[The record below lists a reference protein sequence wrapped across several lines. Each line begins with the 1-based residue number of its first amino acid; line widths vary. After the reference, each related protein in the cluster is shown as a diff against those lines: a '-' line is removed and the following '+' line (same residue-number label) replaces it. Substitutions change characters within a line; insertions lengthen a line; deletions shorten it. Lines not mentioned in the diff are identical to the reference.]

1 MITVR
6 TKLNEEMQKELTR
19 PALIIYLVMMIVGAV
34 GLLAYIIL
42 GTIFTNANLEFLLA
56 FSIPFGVG
64 LVFYLTI
71 KKQLRQ
77 IVDCTK
83 VNVYELH
90 EDYMNIKTINN
101 GEDVGTS
108 KVYYK
113 EIIKRKESKNYIF
126 LYPNNFN
133 AYPIAKTELKED
145 ELKEVRK
152 LLNIQEKKSKEPKT
166 QDKKD

>member
-19 PALIIYLVMMIVGAV
+19 PALITYFIMMIIGIV
-34 GLLAYIIL
+34 GLLAYIII
-42 GTIFTNANLEFLLA
+42 GVATNANVEFLLA
-56 FSIPFGVG
+56 FSIPFGMG

-77 IVDCTK
+77 VVNSTK
-83 VNVYELH
+83 VNVYELN

-101 GEDVGTS
+101 GEDVGTT
-108 KVYYK
+108 KFYYK
-113 EIIKRKESKNYIF
+113 EIVKRKESKNYFF
-126 LYPNNFN
+126 LYPNNVN
-133 AYPIAKTELKED
+133 AFPIAKSELSED

-152 LLNIQEKKSKEPKT
+152 LLNIQEKKAKN
-166 QDKKD
+166 DKK